1 MANHLLSLS
10 VLYYMPDLSYRTDT
24 LEIMDDFD
32 LPSAEITPVLEG
44 LGKMNALFGGHK
56 SIIKSLREFAVSNGY
71 SVSDWGCG
79 GGDTLI
85 AMAKWAKDKQINLN
99 LNGVDA
105 APSAVNYARQ
115 QASNY
120 SNIYFTQAD
129 VIDEAYLIKPVDL
142 IICSLFTHHFDD
154 ERWVKLIQNMEA
166 SAQKGIIITDLHRHW
181 LLYHAIVFITHVF
194 TRNAMARN
202 DGPLSVMRGFKKQ
215 ELLVLLKKAQIDN
228 FKLTWRWP
236 FRWEL
241 IIYKS

>member
-1 MANHLLSLS
+1 
-10 VLYYMPDLSYRTDT
+10 MPDLSYRTDT
-24 LEIMDDFD
+24 LEIMDDFN
-32 LPSAEITPVLEG
+32 LPSAEVAPVLEG

-56 SIIKSLREFAVSNGY
+56 NIINLLNKLSVSTGY

-85 AMAKWAKDKQINLN
+85 AIAKWAESKQIDLN

-105 APSAVNYARQ
+105 AQAAVNYARK
-115 QASNY
+115 QAKDY
-120 SNIYFTQAD
+120 SNINFIQAD
-129 VIDEAYLIKPVDL
+129 VIDEAYLIKPADV

-154 ERWVKLIQNMEA
+154 ERWIKLIKNMQA

-181 LLYHAIVFITHVF
+181 LLYHAIVLITRVF
-194 TRNAMARN
+194 TSNAMAQN
-202 DGPLSVMRGFKKQ
+202 DGPLSVKRGFKRH
-215 ELLVLLKKAQIDN
+215 ELLALLKKAQIDN

>member
-1 MANHLLSLS
+1 
-10 VLYYMPDLSYRTDT
+10 MPDLSYRTDT

-32 LPSAEITPVLEG
+32 LPSTEITPVLEG

-56 SIIKSLREFAVSNGY
+56 SIIASLKKLPTRNGY
-71 SVSDWGCG
+71 AISDWGCG

-85 AMAKWAKDKQINLN
+85 AIAKWAKENQTHLR

-105 APSAVNYARQ
+105 APAAVDYARA
-115 QASNY
+115 QAAGYN
-120 SNIYFTQAD
+120 NIKFTQAD
-129 VIDEAYLIKPVDL
+129 VIDEAYLINPADV

-154 ERWVKLIQNMEA
+154 ERWVRLIQNMQA
-166 SAQKGIIITDLHRHW
+166 SAQKAIIITDLHRHW
-181 LLYHAIVFITHVF
+181 LLYHAVVLITHAF
-194 TRNAMARN
+194 TRNTMARN
-202 DGPLSVMRGFKKQ
+202 DGPLSVKRGFKKH
-215 ELLVLLKKAQIDN
+215 ELIALLKKAQIDN

>member
-1 MANHLLSLS
+1 
-10 VLYYMPDLSYRTDT
+10 MPDLSYRTDT
-24 LEIMDDFD
+24 PEIMDDFD

-56 SIIKSLREFAVSNGY
+56 SIIKSLKKFAVSNGY

-85 AMAKWAKDKQINLN
+85 AIAKWAKSKQIDLE

-105 APSAVNYARQ
+105 APAAVNYARQ
-115 QASNY
+115 QAGGY
-120 SNIYFTQAD
+120 RNISITQAD
-129 VIDEAYLIKPVDL
+129 VIDEAYLIKPADV

-154 ERWVKLIQNMEA
+154 ERWVKLIKNMEA

-181 LLYHAIVFITHVF
+181 LLYHAIVFITRVF

-202 DGPLSVMRGFKKQ
+202 DGPLSVMRGFKKH
-215 ELLVLLKKAQIDN
+215 ELLALLKKAQIDN

>member
-1 MANHLLSLS
+1 
-10 VLYYMPDLSYRTDT
+10 MPDLSYRTDM

-32 LPSAEITPVLEG
+32 LPSAEINPVLEG

-56 SIIKSLREFAVSNGY
+56 SIIGSLKKLPIYNGY
-71 SVSDWGCG
+71 SVIDWGCG

-85 AMAKWAKDKQINLN
+85 AIAKWAESKQIDLN

-105 APSAVNYARQ
+105 AQAAINYARK
-115 QASNY
+115 QAMDYN
-120 SNIYFTQAD
+120 NINFIQAD
-129 VIDEAYLIKPVDL
+129 VIDEAYLIKPADV

-154 ERWVKLIQNMEA
+154 DRWIKLIKNMQA

-194 TRNAMARN
+194 TRSAMAQN
-202 DGPLSVMRGFKKQ
+202 DGPLSVKRGFKRY
-215 ELLVLLKKAQIDN
+215 ELLALLKKAQIDN

>member
-1 MANHLLSLS
+1 
-10 VLYYMPDLSYRTDT
+10 MPDLSYRTDT
-24 LEIMDDFD
+24 PEIMDDFD

-56 SIIKSLREFAVSNGY
+56 SIIKSLKKFAVSNGY

-85 AMAKWAKDKQINLN
+85 AMAKWAKGKQINLN

-105 APSAVNYARQ
+105 APAAVNYARQ
-115 QASNY
+115 QAAGHR
-120 SNIYFTQAD
+120 NISITQAD
-129 VIDEAYLIKPVDL
+129 VIDEAYLIKPVDV

-154 ERWVKLIQNMEA
+154 ERWVKLIRNMDA

-181 LLYHAIVFITHVF
+181 LLYHAIVFITQVF

-202 DGPLSVMRGFKKQ
+202 DGPLSVMRGFKKH
-215 ELLVLLKKAQIDN
+215 ELLTLLKKAQIDN

>member
-1 MANHLLSLS
+1 ML
-10 VLYYMPDLSYRTDT
+10 DLTYRTDT

-32 LPSAEITPVLEG
+32 LPPAEITPVLEG

-56 SIIKSLREFAVSNGY
+56 SIIKSLKKFAVSNGY

-85 AMAKWAKDKQINLN
+85 AIAEWAKSSQINVK

-105 APSAVNYARQ
+105 APAAVNYARQ
-115 QASNY
+115 QTDGYN
-120 SNIYFTQAD
+120 NISITQAD
-129 VIDEAYLIKPVDL
+129 VIDETYLIKPADV

-154 ERWVKLIQNMEA
+154 ERWVRLIQNMKA

-181 LLYHAIVFITHVF
+181 LLYHAIVFITRVF

-202 DGPLSVMRGFKKQ
+202 DGPLSVRRGFKRH
-215 ELLVLLKKAQIDN
+215 ELLALLKEAQIDN

>member
-1 MANHLLSLS
+1 
-10 VLYYMPDLSYRTDT
+10 MPDLSYRTDT

-32 LPSAEITPVLEG
+32 LPSADINPVLEG

-56 SIIKSLREFAVSNGY
+56 SIIKLLNQLPVSNGY
-71 SVSDWGCG
+71 TVSDWGCG

-85 AMAKWAKDKQINLN
+85 AIAQWAKSRQIDLN

-105 APSAVNYARQ
+105 APAAVKYARQ
-115 QASNY
+115 QATNY
-120 SNIYFTQAD
+120 ADISFTQAD
-129 VIDEAYLIKPVDL
+129 VIDQAHLIKPADI

-154 ERWVKLIQNMEA
+154 ERWVALIQNMHA

-181 LLYHAIVFITHVF
+181 LLYHAIVLITHVF
-194 TRNAMARN
+194 TRNDMARN
-202 DGPLSVMRGFKKQ
+202 DGPLSVKRGFKRH

>member
-1 MANHLLSLS
+1 MT
-10 VLYYMPDLSYRTDT
+10 DLNYRTAT
-24 LEIMDDFD
+24 LELMDDFT
-32 LPSAEITPVLEG
+32 LPPTEINPILKG
-44 LGKMNALFGGHK
+44 LAKMNALFGGHK
-56 SIIKSLREFAVSNGY
+56 HIIRTFNYFSLENGY
-71 SVSDWGCG
+71 QISDWGCG

-85 AMAKWAKDKQINLN
+85 AIAKWAKSKQINLN

-105 APSAVNYARQ
+105 ALAAVNYARQ
-115 QASNY
+115 QASGYN
-120 SNIYFTQAD
+120 NISITHAD
-129 VIDEAYLIKPVDL
+129 VIDETYLIKPADV

-154 ERWVKLIQNMEA
+154 ERWVKLICNMEA

-194 TRNAMARN
+194 TRNTMARN
-202 DGPLSVMRGFKKQ
+202 DGPLSVRRGFKKH
-215 ELLVLLKKAQIDN
+215 ELLALLKKAQIDN

>member
-1 MANHLLSLS
+1 
-10 VLYYMPDLSYRTDT
+10 MPDLSYRTNT

-44 LGKMNALFGGHK
+44 LSKMNALFGGHK
-56 SIIKSLREFAVSNGY
+56 SIIKLLKNFAVSNNY
-71 SVSDWGCG
+71 TVSDWGCG

-85 AMAKWAKDKQINLN
+85 AIAKWAKGQQIDLN

-105 APSAVNYARQ
+105 ATAAVNYARH
-115 QASNY
+115 QASGY
-120 SNIYFTQAD
+120 SNISITQAD
-129 VIDEAYLIKPVDL
+129 VIDEAYLIKPADV

-154 ERWVKLIQNMEA
+154 ERWVVLIQNMHA

-194 TRNAMARN
+194 TRNTMAQN
-202 DGPLSVMRGFKKQ
+202 DGPLSVKRGFKRH
-215 ELLVLLKKAQIDN
+215 ELLALLKKAQIDN

>member
-1 MANHLLSLS
+1 
-10 VLYYMPDLSYRTDT
+10 MPDLSYRTDT

-32 LPSAEITPVLEG
+32 LPSHEINPVLEG

-56 SIIKSLREFAVSNGY
+56 SIIASLKKFPVENHATI
-71 SVSDWGCG
+71 SDWGCG
-79 GGDTLI
+79 GADTLI
-85 AMAKWAKDKQINLN
+85 AIAKWAENEQIHLK

-105 APSAVNYARQ
+105 APAAVNYAQ
-115 QASNY
+115 KQCAAY
-120 SNIYFTQAD
+120 KNISITRAD
-129 VIDEAYLIKPVDL
+129 VIDELYLIKPADI

-154 ERWVKLIQNMEA
+154 ERWVTLIQNMHA

-194 TRNAMARN
+194 TRNAMAQN
-202 DGPLSVMRGFKKQ
+202 DGPLSVKRGFKKH
-215 ELLVLLKKAQIDN
+215 ELLDLLKKAQIDN

>member
-1 MANHLLSLS
+1 
-10 VLYYMPDLSYRTDT
+10 MPDLSYRTDM

-56 SIIKSLREFAVSNGY
+56 SIINALKKFAVSNNY
-71 SVSDWGCG
+71 AVSDWGCG
-79 GGDTLI
+79 GGDALI
-85 AMAKWAKDKQINLN
+85 AIAKWAEEKKIHLK
-99 LNGVDA
+99 LNGIDA
-105 APSAVNYARQ
+105 APTAVNYARQ
-115 QASNY
+115 QASGY
-120 SNIYFTQAD
+120 KNISFTRAD
-129 VIDEAYLIKPVDL
+129 VIDEVYLIKPADI

-154 ERWVKLIQNMEA
+154 ERWITLIQNMHT

-181 LLYHAIVFITHVF
+181 LLYHAIVFITRVF

-202 DGPLSVMRGFKKQ
+202 DGPLSVKRGFKRH
-215 ELLVLLKKAQIDN
+215 ELLALLKKAQIDN